1 MTEVKAPDEFI
12 EELWTYTE
20 EVPMEQ
26 HPWFDGIINHRWTPE
41 QIILGEI
48 QHYHRVR
55 TNPIHW
61 GYILINTV
69 ADRRYEFMDAVL
81 DNFNEELARPRTH
94 VDIMLQ
100 LLEEGGITREEADAT
115 ESAPGTVAAIE
126 MINGCTQHRSA
137 LEGLAMLSL
146 VEAQHAVVAS
156 KVYPEMIGHYGFSP
170 RAAETY
176 LIHGEQDVEHGANQL
191 AVIKACVTD
200 APTQEKVRKA
210 VKLGLTAYTLE
221 WDGHVQA
228 ITGRR
233 EFWPGSGALSL
244 RQPTVR
250 LTRPARQ

>member
-1 MTEVKAPDEFI
+1 MPEYQTPDEFI
-12 EELWTYTE
+12 AELWTYAE

-26 HPWFDGIINHRWTPE
+26 HPWFDGILHHRWTPE

-69 ADRRYEFMDAVL
+69 ADRRYEFMEAVL

-94 VDIMLQ
+94 VDVMLQ
-100 LLEEGGITREEADAT
+100 MLEEGGITRDEADAT
-115 ESAPGTVAAIE
+115 EMAPGTMAAIE

-146 VEAQHAVVAS
+146 VESQHAVVAS
-156 KVYPEMIGHYGFSP
+156 KVYPEMIGYYGFSE

-176 LIHGEQDVEHGANQL
+176 QIHGVQDVEHGANQIEVL
-191 AVIKACVTD
+191 KACATD
-200 APTQEKVRKA
+200 AETQDKVKKA

-228 ITGRR
+228 MTGRR
-233 EFWPGSGALSL
+233 DFWSGSGTLSL
-244 RQPTVR
+244 KQPTVR
-250 LTRPARQ
+250 LARPAR

>member
-1 MTEVKAPDEFI
+1 MIEVKDPDEFI
-12 EELWTYTE
+12 AELWTYAD
-20 EVPMEQ
+20 EVPTEQ
-26 HPWFDGIINHRWTPE
+26 HPWFHGIINHRWTAE

-61 GYILINTV
+61 GYIMINTV
-69 ADRRYEFMDAVL
+69 AEKRYDLMEAVL

-94 VDIMLQ
+94 VDIMMQ
-100 LLEEGGITREEADAT
+100 MLEEGGISREEADDT
-115 ESAPGTVAAIE
+115 ELAPGTMAAIE
-126 MINGCTQHRSA
+126 MINGCTQHRSS

-146 VEAQHAVVAS
+146 VESQNADVSA
-156 KVYPEMIGHYGFSP
+156 KVYPELIGYYGFSE

-176 LIHGEQDVEHGANQL
+176 QIHGVQDVEHGARQIDMIR
-191 AVIKACVTD
+191 AAATD
-200 APTQEKVRKA
+200 AETQELVRKA

-233 EFWPGSGALSL
+233 DFWSGSGTLSL
-244 RQPTVR
+244 KQPTVR
-250 LTRPARQ
+250 LKRPAR